1 MLKEKSWIQICNCC
15 WQLSVPDPG
24 RGGGGWH
31 LTVLD
36 SKMVGS
42 IDGIADHQEKSLTV
56 LLIIRK
62 TRSDNK
68 FIKLALSGG
77 KEKGCRSWLGA
88 KPSLILNEKK
98 VGK

>member
-1 MLKEKSWIQICNCC
+1 M
-15 WQLSVPDPG
+15 
-24 RGGGGWH
+24 
-31 LTVLD
+31 LD
-36 SKMVGS
+36 SKMVAS

-77 KEKGCRSWLGA
+77 KEKGWRWLGA
-88 KPSLILNEKK
+88 EPSLILNEKK